1 MRARCDPARAA
12 VPVARTHRTA
22 NRQRRITAPDH
33 ATGAI
38 VWCLPGRNSG
48 ASQAF
53 FEELGD
59 RRSTIRA
66 SSIDLSGEYH
76 RAIRAAVPA
85 ATGAEHSP
93 ATQTRKSSLA
103 AVRARHARLR

>member
-1 MRARCDPARAA
+1 MRARCDPARAV

-22 NRQRRITAPDH
+22 NRQRLTTAPDH

-38 VWCLPGRNSG
+38 VWCSPGRNAA

-59 RRSTIRA
+59 RRDSIRA
-66 SSIDLSGEYH
+66 ISNDLSGEDQ
-76 RAIRAAVPA
+76 RAIHAAVPA
-85 ATGAEHSP
+85 ATGTEHSP
-93 ATQTRKSSLA
+93 ATQTKNSSLA
-103 AVRARHARLR
+103 AVRARLR